1 MVIVSLRFQPGRSNE
16 LPMNGTTPSPLAA
29 TRTQTLKAPVSTTRT
44 DTTPSVESTCQV
56 VLHNDD
62 HNAAEFVVLCLMKV
76 FAHSQELAV
85 KIMMEAHTRGRSIA
99 EVEAETPALKHR
111 DQLRGHGLSATV
123 EKVE

>member
-1 MVIVSLRFQPGRSNE
+1 MVIVSLRFLAGRSNGI
-16 LPMNGTTPSPLAA
+16 PMNSKTPSPLAA
-29 TRTQTLKAPVSTTRT
+29 TRTQTLKVPVSTTQT
-44 DTTPSVESTCQV
+44 DTTPTTEPTCQV

-62 HNAAEFVVLCLMKV
+62 RNAAGFVVLCLMKV

-99 EVEAETPALKHR
+99 EVESETPALRHR
-111 DQLRGHGLSATV
+111 DQLRSHGLSATV